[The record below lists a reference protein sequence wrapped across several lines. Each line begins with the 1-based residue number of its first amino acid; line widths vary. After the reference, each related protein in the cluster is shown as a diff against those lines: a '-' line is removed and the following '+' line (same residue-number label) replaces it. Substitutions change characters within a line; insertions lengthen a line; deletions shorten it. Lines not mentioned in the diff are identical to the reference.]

1 MILWEKKIIIIEWA
15 KKIYIIIKYEEPNYK
30 KVYEQSEVDL
40 SISEDH
46 YNIYHT
52 IYFCATKKIIDIN
65 DKLVIIES
73 KRLIE
78 RKTNKI
84 PKNNGCSII

>member
-1 MILWEKKIIIIEWA
+1 MGQKY
-15 KKIYIIIKYEEPNYK
+15 IYNYRIPKYK

-40 SISEDH
+40 SNSEDH

-52 IYFCATKKIIDIN
+52 TYFCATKKTIDIN

-84 PKNNGCSII
+84 PKNNGCTII

>member
-52 IYFCATKKIIDIN
+52 MYFCATKKIIDIN
-65 DKLVIIES
+65 DKLLIIES

-78 RKTNKI
+78 RKINKI

>member
-1 MILWEKKIIIIEWA
+1 MGQKY
-15 KKIYIIIKYEEPNYK
+15 IYNYRIPKYK

-40 SISEDH
+40 SNSEDH

-52 IYFCATKKIIDIN
+52 TYFCATKKIIDIN

-84 PKNNGCSII
+84 PKNNGCTII

>member
-1 MILWEKKIIIIEWA
+1 MGQKY
-15 KKIYIIIKYEEPNYK
+15 IYNYRIPKYK

-52 IYFCATKKIIDIN
+52 TYFCATKKTIDIN

>member
-1 MILWEKKIIIIEWA
+1 MGQKY
-15 KKIYIIIKYEEPNYK
+15 IYNYRIPKYK

-40 SISEDH
+40 SNSEDH

-52 IYFCATKKIIDIN
+52 TYFCATKKTIDIN

>member
-1 MILWEKKIIIIEWA
+1 MGQKY
-15 KKIYIIIKYEEPNYK
+15 IYNYRIPKYK

-40 SISEDH
+40 SNSEDH

-52 IYFCATKKIIDIN
+52 TYFCATKKTIDIN

-73 KRLIE
+73 KRLIK

-84 PKNNGCSII
+84 PKNNGCNFA

>member
-1 MILWEKKIIIIEWA
+1 MGQKY
-15 KKIYIIIKYEEPNYK
+15 IYNYRIPKYK

-40 SISEDH
+40 SNSEDH

-52 IYFCATKKIIDIN
+52 TYFCATKKTIDIN

-73 KRLIE
+73 KRLIK
-78 RKTNKI
+78 RKTKKI
-84 PKNNGCSII
+84 PKNNGCTII

>member
-1 MILWEKKIIIIEWA
+1 MGQKY
-15 KKIYIIIKYEEPNYK
+15 IYNYRIPKYK

-40 SISEDH
+40 SNSEDH

-52 IYFCATKKIIDIN
+52 TYFCATKKSIDIN

-73 KRLIE
+73 KRLIK

-84 PKNNGCSII
+84 PKNNGCTII

>member
-1 MILWEKKIIIIEWA
+1 MGQKY
-15 KKIYIIIKYEEPNYK
+15 IYNYRIPKYK

-40 SISEDH
+40 SNSEDH

-52 IYFCATKKIIDIN
+52 TYFCATKKIIDIN

-84 PKNNGCSII
+84 PNNNGCSII

>member
-1 MILWEKKIIIIEWA
+1 MGQKY
-15 KKIYIIIKYEEPNYK
+15 IYNYRMPKYK

-40 SISEDH
+40 SNSEDH

-52 IYFCATKKIIDIN
+52 TYFCATKKTIDIN

-73 KRLIE
+73 KRLIK

-84 PKNNGCSII
+84 PKNNGCTII

>member
-1 MILWEKKIIIIEWA
+1 M
-15 KKIYIIIKYEEPNYK
+15 
-30 KVYEQSEVDL
+30 
-40 SISEDH
+40 
-46 YNIYHT
+46 
-52 IYFCATKKIIDIN
+52 YFCATKKIIDIN
-65 DKLVIIES
+65 DKLLIIES

>member
-1 MILWEKKIIIIEWA
+1 MAQKY
-15 KKIYIIIKYEEPNYK
+15 IYNYRMPKYK

-40 SISEDH
+40 SNSEDH

-52 IYFCATKKIIDIN
+52 TYFCATKKTIDIN

-73 KRLIE
+73 KRLIK

-84 PKNNGCSII
+84 PKNNGCTII

>member
-1 MILWEKKIIIIEWA
+1 MGQKY
-15 KKIYIIIKYEEPNYK
+15 IYNYRIPKYK

-40 SISEDH
+40 YISEDH

-52 IYFCATKKIIDIN
+52 TYFCATKKIIDIN

-73 KRLIE
+73 KMINRE
-78 RKTNKI
+78 KNKQDT
-84 PKNNGCSII
+84 KK

>member
-1 MILWEKKIIIIEWA
+1 MGQKY
-15 KKIYIIIKYEEPNYK
+15 IYNYRIPKYK

-40 SISEDH
+40 SNSEDH

-52 IYFCATKKIIDIN
+52 MYFCATKKTIDIN

>member
-1 MILWEKKIIIIEWA
+1 MGQKY
-15 KKIYIIIKYEEPNYK
+15 IYNYRIPKYK

-52 IYFCATKKIIDIN
+52 TYFCATKKTIDIN

-73 KRLIE
+73 KRLIK
-78 RKTNKI
+78 RKTNEI
-84 PKNNGCSII
+84 PKNNGCTII

>member
-1 MILWEKKIIIIEWA
+1 MGQKY
-15 KKIYIIIKYEEPNYK
+15 IYNYRIPKYK

-40 SISEDH
+40 SNSEDH

-52 IYFCATKKIIDIN
+52 TYFCATKKTIDIN

-73 KRLIE
+73 KRLIK

>member
-1 MILWEKKIIIIEWA
+1 MGQKY
-15 KKIYIIIKYEEPNYK
+15 IYNYRIPKYK

-40 SISEDH
+40 SNSEDH

-52 IYFCATKKIIDIN
+52 TYFCATKKTIDIN

-73 KRLIE
+73 KRLIK

-84 PKNNGCSII
+84 PKNNGCTII

>member
-1 MILWEKKIIIIEWA
+1 MGQKY
-15 KKIYIIIKYEEPNYK
+15 IYNYRIPKYK

-40 SISEDH
+40 SNQEDH

-52 IYFCATKKIIDIN
+52 TYFCATKKTIDIN

>member
-52 IYFCATKKIIDIN
+52 MYFCATKKIIDIN
-65 DKLVIIES
+65 DKLLIIES

-78 RKTNKI
+78 IKTNKI

>member
-15 KKIYIIIKYEEPNYK
+15 KTKYK

-40 SISEDH
+40 SISEDY

-52 IYFCATKKIIDIN
+52 TYFCATKKIIDIN
-65 DKLVIIES
+65 DKLVIKES

-84 PKNNGCSII
+84 SKNNCCSII

>member
-1 MILWEKKIIIIEWA
+1 MGQKY
-15 KKIYIIIKYEEPNYK
+15 IYNYRRPKYK

-40 SISEDH
+40 FNSEDH

-52 IYFCATKKIIDIN
+52 TYFCATKKIIDIN

-84 PKNNGCSII
+84 PNNNGCSII

>member
-15 KKIYIIIKYEEPNYK
+15 RNIYIIIE
-30 KVYEQSEVDL
+30 YEQSEVDL
-40 SISEDH
+40 SNSEDH

-52 IYFCATKKIIDIN
+52 TYFCDTKKTLDIN

>member
-1 MILWEKKIIIIEWA
+1 MGQKY
-15 KKIYIIIKYEEPNYK
+15 IYNYRIPKYK

-40 SISEDH
+40 SISEDY

-52 IYFCATKKIIDIN
+52 MYFCATKKTIDIN

-73 KRLIE
+73 KRLIK

-84 PKNNGCSII
+84 PKNNGCTII